1 MNLRVPVG
9 RGRGMD
15 SREFG
20 INRYPL
26 LYLKEITNKDLLHGT
41 GTLPNVMRG
50 PGWERSLGRMDTCMC
65 TAESLHCSFE
75 TNTTLLIGYTP
86 KQKKKLKKEK
96 KQVLLRSR
104 VF

>member
-1 MNLRVPVG
+1 MFGTDMCKLR
-9 RGRGMD
+9 
-15 SREFG
+15 
-20 INRYPL
+20 
-26 LYLKEITNKDLLHGT
+26 YLKEITNKDLLHGT
-41 GTLPNVMRG
+41 GTLPNVMWG

-75 TNTTLLIGYTP
+75 NNTTLLIGYTP

-104 VF
+104 FF

>member
-1 MNLRVPVG
+1 MELCSMLCGSLDV
-9 RGRGMD
+9 RG
-15 SREFG
+15 
-20 INRYPL
+20 
-26 LYLKEITNKDLLHGT
+26 
-41 GTLPNVMRG
+41 V
-50 PGWERSLGRMDTCMC
+50 WGRMDTRMC

>member
-1 MNLRVPVG
+1 MHVHTAVFKMNNPQGPTLQHRELCSMLCGSLDG
-9 RGRGMD
+9 RG
-15 SREFG
+15 
-20 INRYPL
+20 
-26 LYLKEITNKDLLHGT
+26 
-41 GTLPNVMRG
+41 V
-50 PGWERSLGRMDTCMC
+50 WGRMDTRMC
-65 TAESLHCSFE
+65 TAESLHCLFE

>member
-1 MNLRVPVG
+1 
-9 RGRGMD
+9 MD

-65 TAESLHCSFE
+65 TAESLWCPPE
-75 TNTTLLIGYTP
+75 TITMLLISYAPT
-86 KQKKKLKKEK
+86 QNKKLN
-96 KQVLLRSR
+96 
-104 VF
+104 